1 MWLAVLAALLGPGTF
16 ISGLHAANKA
26 LICWY
31 IYLSILSI
39 YLIYLSINKAL
50 IAGIHVNIS
59 IYPSYLSDLCIHL
72 SVCLSFYV

>member
-59 IYPSYLSDLCIHL
+59 IGISIYLSYLSIV
-72 SVCLSFYV
+72 SIYP